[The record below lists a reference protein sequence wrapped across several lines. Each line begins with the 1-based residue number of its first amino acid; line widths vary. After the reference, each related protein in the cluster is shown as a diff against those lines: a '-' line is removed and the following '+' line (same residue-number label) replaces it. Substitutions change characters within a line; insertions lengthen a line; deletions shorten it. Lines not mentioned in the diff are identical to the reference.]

1 MRAGLAGATVGAKE
15 RIRVA
20 RTSHQHNHRDEMIL
34 MLIGFAVVITF
45 VADAL
50 GWFTTGH
57 FFR

>member
-1 MRAGLAGATVGAKE
+1 MRCGHRRSDGGSE
-15 RIRVA
+15 RRIRVA